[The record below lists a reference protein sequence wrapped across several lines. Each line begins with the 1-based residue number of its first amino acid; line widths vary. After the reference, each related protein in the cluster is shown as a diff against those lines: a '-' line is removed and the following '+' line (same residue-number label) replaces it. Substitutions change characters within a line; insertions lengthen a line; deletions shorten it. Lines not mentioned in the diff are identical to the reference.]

1 MYRDRD
7 WDILE
12 AWCAE
17 MESKDLAILHMFVS
31 ASSVRF
37 GLVWFGR
44 FLGVINSCLSV
55 RSTSVA
61 VSCVFFYVQLGLTNS
76 HPCSRN
82 AFVFDVNSSIFFFVT
97 ASIVEIN
104 EFVCRTFGVSVA
116 GRKFIGR
123 AETILISPNA
133 VN

>member
-1 MYRDRD
+1 MQRWSQRIWQSYTC
-7 WDILE
+7 L
-12 AWCAE
+12 C
-17 MESKDLAILHMFVS
+17 LPVLFG
-31 ASSVRF
+31 SVLF

-82 AFVFDVNSSIFFFVT
+82 AFVFDVNSSIFF
-97 ASIVEIN
+97 
-104 EFVCRTFGVSVA
+104 
-116 GRKFIGR
+116 
-123 AETILISPNA
+123 L
-133 VN
+133 

>member
-1 MYRDRD
+1 M
-7 WDILE
+7 E

-82 AFVFDVNSSIFFFVT
+82 AFVFDVNSSIFF
-97 ASIVEIN
+97 
-104 EFVCRTFGVSVA
+104 
-116 GRKFIGR
+116 
-123 AETILISPNA
+123 L
-133 VN
+133 